1 MKKIFISL
9 TIYLVVCALCIPGL
23 AVYGNGYNAQ
33 AALQYAEAHWN
44 DGVGL
49 CAQFVSACLKAGG
62 LSTYSASGTSLHT
75 QLMQSELGTEYAI
88 NLNSSDRSISMS
100 QYEGKIS
107 AGDPVFYYCSS
118 CESQGKRPYIHTVL
132 CNGADANGYMKA
144 YAHNAPKNGQ
154 TKFTYNRT
162 CYQCD
167 AVLTQ
172 ARVYHLVSNVN
183 PIPPTNVS
191 LSTDA
196 QFYTEHDFINFDMS
210 ADNSESNY
218 MEIYRNGISV
228 WTGNPTGDFSY
239 TPNGTGKYTA
249 SFTASNS
256 GGSTSSN
263 QVEFTVGVGSRSVS
277 GDFNGDG
284 KDDYATLFDYGNS
297 RSQWHVFLSTGTD
310 FSEEIWW
317 EELNENWYGC
327 MNSAGRVTAGDFN
340 GDGMDDV
347 AIMYEYDGH
356 NSQIHVF
363 PSTGKSF
370 DEWQIW
376 FSDATGY
383 ESHKVA
389 DRFISG
395 DFNGDGLDDIAA
407 MYSYDGHNSQI
418 HVFLST
424 GGTFENWQTWFADD
438 TGYEAHKVS
447 GRFTSGDFNG
457 DGMDDIA
464 AMYSYDGHNSQI
476 HVFLSAGGAFENWQT
491 WFADSTGYEAHKV
504 SGRFISG
511 DFNGDGVDDIVEMY
525 NYGEYHDLHV
535 FLSNKTEFQPW
546 KTWISETQFNPLCV
560 TGRFVSGD
568 FDGDGTD
575 DIATMYNYDDSYIT
589 FHMFM
594 SDKTKFN
601 HEWWNRIDNYNAA
614 RTTGFKAYTD
624 NYSQTFA
631 FSHRHTYIDTVIDPT
646 CTNDGYTIHACTNG
660 DYNYR
665 DEITAATGHKWTEWE
680 IVSQPTYTE
689 KGKESRNCDI
699 CGITESR
706 DLEMLTPVPEVY
718 NVILNTNGGTINSGN
733 ITNYTYGEGATL
745 PTDVTKEGYV
755 FGGWYDNEEYTGT
768 AVTEI
773 TADETGNKMFYAKW
787 TKIEPMGYEIRFVNY
802 DGVVLQRKTVT
813 AGETPSYTG
822 VSPEKAQDEYYTYTF
837 SGWSP
842 SITAAQNDATYT
854 AQFTQ
859 TPRSY
864 SVDLSTNGGVING
877 GNITSYTY
885 GKGVVLPTDVTRDG
899 YTFCGWYDNSS
910 LTGTAVTAI
919 SSSETGDKT
928 YYAKWEQNAPEEYT
942 ITFVNYDGSVLQ
954 SGNVTAGTMPVY
966 SGEIPERAAD
976 SGYSYTF
983 SGWSPALSA
992 VSGNTTYTAQFTGTP
1007 RVYSIRYNT
1016 DGGTINSGVVTS
1028 YTYGIGAA
1036 LPTNVS
1042 KPGYIF
1048 NGWYAES
1055 DFSGSS
1061 VMSISAT
1068 ESGSKVYYAKWTQ
1081 DAPTEYL
1088 ISFVNYD
1095 NSVLQSSYV
1104 PIGEMPEYYG
1114 AVPERPADSEYTY
1127 TFAGWEPEIE
1137 EVSGI
1142 ATYTAKYDI
1151 APIEYTDSV
1160 EYDADTSCAVIT
1172 VSKTG
1177 TYTVIFAA
1185 YDINGA
1191 LTSIEIKDTTFDSK
1205 GIHSVYCD
1213 TFNAMGAN
1221 AVKVMLWDDL
1231 QGMIP
1236 ICNADAVY

>member
-1 MKKIFISL
+1 MKKLFISL
-9 TIYLVVCALCIPGL
+9 NIYLLVYVLCMPSL

-49 CAQFVSACLKAGG
+49 CAQFVSECLKAGG

-75 QLMQSELGTEYAI
+75 QLMQSGLGTEYAI

-196 QFYTEHDFINFDMS
+196 QFYTEHDSINFDMS

-284 KDDYATLFDYGNS
+284 KDDYATLFDYGNF

-340 GDGMDDV
+340 GDRLDDV
-347 AIMYEYDGH
+347 AIMYEYEETRTE
-356 NSQIHVF
+356 IHVF
-363 PSTGKSF
+363 LSNGDSF
-370 DEWQIW
+370 KKRTSWY
-376 FSDATGY
+376 SDSSYNSNRVIDKITA
-383 ESHKVA
+383 
-389 DRFISG
+389 G
-395 DFNGDGLDDIAA
+395 DFNGDKMDDIAV
-407 MYSYDGHNSQI
+407 MYGYNEKESII

-424 GGTFENWQTWFADD
+424 GDSFNGWENWYSDKS
-438 TGYEAHKVS
+438 YESSRVA
-447 GRFTSGDFNG
+447 GRMVSGDFNG
-457 DGMDDIA
+457 DQKDDIA
-464 AMYSYDGHNSQI
+464 VMYEYNERNTTI
-476 HVFLSAGGAFENWQT
+476 HVFLSTGSVFEGYYNWYIDDKYAPSCT
-491 WFADSTGYEAHKV
+491 T
-504 SGRFISG
+504 GRFSAG
-511 DFNGDGVDDIVEMY
+511 DFNGDGKDDIAVMY
-525 NYGEYHDLHV
+525 EYSEDSYGIHV
-535 FLSNKTEFQPW
+535 FEAIDSKFIAVDSW
-546 KTWISETQFNPLCV
+546 AFETYFYPSCV

-575 DIATMYNYDDSYIT
+575 DIATMYNYDDSYII

-594 SDKTKFN
+594 ADKTKFN

-631 FSHRHTYIDTVIDPT
+631 FSHRHTYIDTVVDPT
-646 CTNDGYTIHACTNG
+646 CTNDGYTIHRCTNG

-665 DEITAATGHKWTEWE
+665 DEITTAIGHKWTEWE
-680 IVSQPTYTE
+680 IISQPTYTE

-733 ITNYTYGEGATL
+733 ITNYTYGEGAML

-822 VSPEKAQDEYYTYTF
+822 VTPEKAQDEYYTYTF

-864 SVDLSTNGGVING
+864 SVDLRTNGGVING
-877 GNITSYTY
+877 GNIKSYTY
-885 GKGVVLPTDVTRDG
+885 GKGAMLPTDVTRDG
-899 YTFCGWYDNSS
+899 YAFCGWYDNSS

-928 YYAKWEQNAPEEYT
+928 YYAKW
-942 ITFVNYDGSVLQ
+942 
-954 SGNVTAGTMPVY
+954 
-966 SGEIPERAAD
+966 
-976 SGYSYTF
+976 
-983 SGWSPALSA
+983 
-992 VSGNTTYTAQFTGTP
+992 
-1007 RVYSIRYNT
+1007 
-1016 DGGTINSGVVTS
+1016 
-1028 YTYGIGAA
+1028 
-1036 LPTNVS
+1036 
-1042 KPGYIF
+1042 
-1048 NGWYAES
+1048 
-1055 DFSGSS
+1055 
-1061 VMSISAT
+1061 
-1068 ESGSKVYYAKWTQ
+1068 TQ

-1104 PIGEMPEYYG
+1104 PVGEMPEYYG
-1114 AVPERPADSEYTY
+1114 AAPERPADSEYTY
-1127 TFAGWEPEIE
+1127 TFAGWEPKIE

-1142 ATYTAKYDI
+1142 ATYTAIYET
-1151 APIEYTDSV
+1151 APIEYTYSIK
-1160 EYDADTSCAVIT
+1160 YDAASSHAVIT
-1172 VSKTG
+1172 AAETG
-1177 TYTVIFAA
+1177 VYTVVFAA
-1185 YDINGA
+1185 YDANGIM
-1191 LTSIEIKDTTFDSK
+1191 TSIEIKEVTFAAPGSQEISTDNLTLDRNGK
-1205 GIHSVYCD
+1205 I
-1213 TFNAMGAN
+1213 
-1221 AVKVMLWDDL
+1221 KIMLWGSILDMVPKCKCYS
-1231 QGMIP
+1231 G
-1236 ICNADAVY
+1236 